1 MFSQMAAQSL
11 KSACRRHARRAALW
25 VVNLTEDDESV
36 GLDETIDLTASIDAA
51 HEVDLDRRFDSYL
64 NLDLEDDVSR
74 SWFTA

>member
-1 MFSQMAAQSL
+1 M
-11 KSACRRHARRAALW
+11 
-25 VVNLTEDDESV
+25 NLTEDDESV